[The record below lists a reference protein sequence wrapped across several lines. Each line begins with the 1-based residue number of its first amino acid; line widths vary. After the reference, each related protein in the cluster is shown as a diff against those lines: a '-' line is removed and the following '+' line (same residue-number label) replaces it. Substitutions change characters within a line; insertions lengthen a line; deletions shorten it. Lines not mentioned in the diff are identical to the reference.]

1 MYFLLQM
8 VRWPGWCCGSRRVSV
23 TGTTSCRSRS
33 VWHKCDTSVTSYYV
47 DVSGEGGEGPGDAE
61 HGAVLG
67 QEGRGG
73 GRPAGAQHRGV
84 AGIDIYTRISTRIS
98 TDISTVLQYL
108 HCVGGKARPLGRG
121 EASQCGQ
128 RGQTPAPLPAQALQA
143 AVWVDTLDTTE

>member
-1 MYFLLQM
+1 M
-8 VRWPGWCCGSRRVSV
+8 
-23 TGTTSCRSRS
+23 
-33 VWHKCDTSVTSYYV
+33 TSYYV

-84 AGIDIYTRISTRIS
+84 AGIDIYIHRYLHGYLQIY
-98 TDISTVLQYL
+98 LQYL

-143 AVWVDTLDTTE
+143 AV